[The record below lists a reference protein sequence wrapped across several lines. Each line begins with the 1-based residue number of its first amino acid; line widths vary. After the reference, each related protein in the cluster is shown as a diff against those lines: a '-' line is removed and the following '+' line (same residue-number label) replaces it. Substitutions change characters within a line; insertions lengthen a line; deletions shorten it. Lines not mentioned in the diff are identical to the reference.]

1 MDEWHVLSDGAGV
14 VSCDLANRM
23 SPQIQPGVERP
34 RAAGNEIGAEATSFP
49 APRRGGSVASKQPM
63 RDYLNA
69 INTHVVVYDGGM
81 GATLEQ
87 FDLTSED
94 YGGLAGK
101 CHEALVLRRPD
112 VIEGVHASMLDAGA
126 EVVETDTFQASR
138 LKLAEWGLAEHTL
151 EINTKAAE
159 IARRAAGER
168 RYVAGSIGPTGYL
181 PASEDPAL
189 GQIRFGELVEVFA
202 EQARGLI
209 DGGADLLIV
218 ETAQDILEVKAAVF
232 GARQAFKTTGRALPI
247 HTSVSLLPNGG
258 KMLLGTDVSAVLCT
272 LEALR
277 VDVIGLNCSTG
288 PQDMRDA
295 IRFLGEHCPV
305 PVACIPNAGLPLQG
319 PDGETIF
326 PEQPEPLAD
335 ALAEFVERYG
345 VGVVGGCCGTTP
357 DHIRAIVERVATPPG
372 AAARTAGGGASAT
385 APPTRPVPPRPAPR
399 PPHLSAMIAATPL
412 VQEPRPTM
420 VGERVNAQG
429 SRKAKELLLAEDY
442 DGLAQIAEDQV
453 EGGAHVLDLCV
464 ALTERTDE
472 DEQMRLVVKKVS
484 LTQPAP
490 IQVDSTEPEVIER
503 ALEQCPGRAI
513 VNSVNLEAGRAKL
526 DRVVPVAL
534 AHGAALIALTI
545 DETGMA
551 KTAQRKVEIAKR
563 IRDLCCEE
571 HGLDPELL
579 IFDCL
584 TFTLTTGDE
593 EWRPSAVE
601 TIEGIRRIKA
611 EVPHVK
617 TSLGVSNVSFGVSP
631 TARAVLNSVF
641 LHHCVDAGLDL
652 AMVNPNHITPYGEIP
667 TGERELADDLVFNRR
682 EDALERFIAHFESK
696 GEQEADAAAQ
706 DPTEGM
712 EPEQALHFHIL
723 RRRRE
728 GVEAW
733 IDASVEKIGAVPTLN
748 DVLLPAMKEVGDKFG
763 AGELILPFVL
773 QSAEVMKRAVAQLE
787 RYLDKLE
794 GYTKG
799 TVVLA
804 TVFGDVHDIGKSL
817 VNTILTNNGYTVVDL
832 GKQVPIQ
839 TILDA
844 AQEHDA
850 TAIGLSA
857 LLVST
862 SKQMPACVAELHAK
876 GLPYPVLIG
885 GAAINRAFGYRAL
898 YPGGRESEEVY
909 EPGVFYCKDAFEGL
923 AVMDQLVDAQARGGL
938 VERLRASAAEFRAK
952 GETPAEELDFTD
964 DSVRSPARTDAPVPT
979 PPYWGVREIEVDLDE
994 VYRHLDTHV
1003 LFKLHWGGRGVKGE
1017 AWRELLEGDFR
1028 PRLERMWREQDYL
1041 HPRALLGFF
1050 PCYALGNEIVVLDPA
1065 TLDPAKPDDG
1075 ADGRAPR
1082 LDPAT
1087 LDPAAPDSGADGR
1100 APRLDPTPR
1109 ARELTRFVCP
1119 RQPKGDRLC
1128 LADFFRP
1135 AVDGRPPAELDVVA
1149 VQAVTVG
1156 SEVTEVMARLE
1167 SEGEFS
1173 EQLFVHGLGVQAA
1186 EGLAEWLHA
1195 TVRELLGIGATQGR
1209 RYSWGYPAVPEQSEH
1224 LKVEQ
1229 LLGLSDIGMHITD
1242 GYAPEPEQSTL
1253 ALVAHHPQAI
1263 YFGTRQGRLLPNGSP
1278 DDVIKGSPRDPSL
1291 FAAGDTGPALGDEEP
1306 PDGTVEEE
1314 DEPAMAG

>member
-1 MDEWHVLSDGAGV
+1 MA
-14 VSCDLANRM
+14 
-23 SPQIQPGVERP
+23 
-34 RAAGNEIGAEATSFP
+34 
-49 APRRGGSVASKQPM
+49 
-63 RDYLNA
+63 RDYLDA
-69 INTHVVVYDGGM
+69 IGARVVVYDGGM

-87 FDLTSED
+87 FDLTQED

-101 CHEALVLRRPD
+101 CHEALVLNRPD
-112 VIEGVHASMLDAGA
+112 VIEGVHASMLEAGA

-138 LKLAEWGLAEHTL
+138 IKLGEWGLADYTV

-159 IARRAAGER
+159 IARKAAGENR
-168 RYVAGSIGPTGYL
+168 FVAGSIGPTGYL
-181 PASEDPAL
+181 PASEDPSL
-189 GQIRFGELVEVFA
+189 GQIRFSELVEVFT
-202 EQARGLI
+202 EQAEGLI
-209 DGGADLLIV
+209 DGGADLLII

-232 GARQAFKTTGRALPI
+232 GARAAFKSTGRTLPI

-258 KMLLGTDVSAVLCT
+258 KMLLGTDISAVLTT
-272 LEALR
+272 LEALK

-288 PQDMRDA
+288 PEDMRDA
-295 IRFLGEHCPV
+295 IRFLGEFCPV

-326 PEQPEPLAD
+326 PERPEPLAE
-335 ALAEFVERYG
+335 ALKEFVERYG
-345 VGVVGGCCGTTP
+345 VGIVGGCCGTTP
-357 DHIRAIVERVATPPG
+357 AHIAAIVERV
-372 AAARTAGGGASAT
+372 GGPSPRKVG
-385 APPTRPVPPRPAPR
+385 PRPAPR
-399 PPHLSAMIAATPL
+399 PPHLSSMIAATPL

-420 VGERVNAQG
+420 VGERVNSQG
-429 SRKAKELLLAEDY
+429 SRKAKELLLADDY
-442 DGLAQIAEDQV
+442 DGLVQIAEDQV
-453 EGGAHVLDLCV
+453 SGGAHVLDLCV

-472 DEQMRLVVKKVS
+472 DEQMRLVAKKVS

-503 ALEQCPGRAI
+503 ALEQIPGRAI

-545 DETGMA
+545 DEVGMA
-551 KTAQRKVEIAKR
+551 KTADRKVEIAKR

-601 TIEGIRRIKA
+601 TIAGIRAIKA
-611 EVPHVK
+611 EIPSVK

-631 TARAVLNSVF
+631 GARAVLNSVF

-652 AMVNPNHITPYGEIP
+652 AMVNPNHITPYSEISD
-667 TGERELADDLVFNRR
+667 GERELADDLVFNRR

-696 GEQEADAAAQ
+696 GEEESQSAA

-712 EPEQALHFHIL
+712 EPQEALHFHIL
-723 RRRRE
+723 RRRKE
-728 GVEAW
+728 GVEVW
-733 IDASVEKIGAVPTLN
+733 IDRSVEKIGAVPTLN
-748 DVLLPAMKEVGDKFG
+748 EVLLPAMKEVGDKFG

-787 RYLDKLE
+787 KYLDKIE

-844 AQEHDA
+844 AVEHDA

-862 SKQMPACVAELHAK
+862 SKQMPACIQELHAK
-876 GLPYPVLIG
+876 KLSYPVLIG

-898 YPGGRESEEVY
+898 YPGGKDSDELY

-923 AVMDQLVDAQARGGL
+923 AVMDQLIDDDARGAL
-938 VERLRASAAEFRAK
+938 VEKLYSGATEFRAK
-952 GETPAEELDFTD
+952 GDAPAEEVNLAD
-964 DSVRSPARTDAPVPT
+964 DSVRSPARTDVPVPT
-979 PPYWGVREIEVDLDE
+979 PPFWGVQEIEVDLDE

-1003 LFKLHWGGRGVKGE
+1003 LFKLHWGGKGVKGE
-1017 AWRELLEGDFR
+1017 AWQTLLREDFR

-1050 PCYALGNEIVVLDPA
+1050 PCYSLGNDIVLLDPA
-1065 TLDPAKPDDG
+1065 DRET
-1075 ADGRAPR
+1075 
-1082 LDPAT
+1082 
-1087 LDPAAPDSGADGR
+1087 
-1100 APRLDPTPR
+1100 
-1109 ARELTRFVCP
+1109 ELTRFVCP
-1119 RQPKGDRLC
+1119 RQPKGDRIC

-1135 AVDGRPPAELDVVA
+1135 AIDGKPPAELDVIA

-1156 SEVTEVMARLE
+1156 SEVTELMARLE
-1167 SEGEFS
+1167 SEGEFA
-1173 EQLFVHGLGVQAA
+1173 EQLFVHGLGVQTA
-1186 EGLAEWLHA
+1186 EGLAEWLHYR
-1195 TVRELLGIGATQGR
+1195 VREMLGIDPAQGR

-1224 LKVEQ
+1224 LKVEK
-1229 LLGLSDIGMHITD
+1229 LLDLRRIGMSITD
-1242 GYAPEPEQSTL
+1242 GYAPDPEQSTL
-1253 ALVAHHPQAI
+1253 ALIAHHPQAI

-1278 DDVIKGSPRDPSL
+1278 DDLIRGSSRDPSL
-1291 FAAGDTGPALGDEEP
+1291 FGDLDDSDP
-1306 PDGTVEEE
+1306 PDGAVEEE
-1314 DEPAMAG
+1314 DEPALT

>member
-1 MDEWHVLSDGAGV
+1 
-14 VSCDLANRM
+14 
-23 SPQIQPGVERP
+23 
-34 RAAGNEIGAEATSFP
+34 
-49 APRRGGSVASKQPM
+49 M
-63 RDYLNA
+63 RDYLDA
-69 INTHVVVYDGGM
+69 IARHVVVYDGGM

-87 FDLTSED
+87 FELTSED
-94 YGGLAGK
+94 YGGLEGK
-101 CHEALVLRRPD
+101 CHEALVLHRPD
-112 VIEGVHASMLDAGA
+112 VIEGVHSSMLEAGA
-126 EVVETDTFQASR
+126 EVVETDTFQGSR
-138 LKLAEWGLAEHTL
+138 LKLDEWGLGEHTL

-159 IARRAAGER
+159 IARRAAGETR
-168 RYVAGSIGPTGYL
+168 FVAGSIGPTGFL
-181 PASEDPAL
+181 PASEDPTL
-189 GQIRFGELVEVFA
+189 GQISFGELATVFE
-202 EQARGLI
+202 EQATGLI
-209 DGGADLLIV
+209 AGGADLIII

-232 GARQAFKTTGRALPI
+232 GVRAAFKATGRSLPI

-258 KMLLGTDVSAVLCT
+258 KMLLGTDISAVLAT
-272 LEALR
+272 LHALG

-288 PQDMRDA
+288 PEDMRDA
-295 IRFLGEHCPV
+295 IRFLGEFCPV

-345 VGVVGGCCGTTP
+345 VGIVGGCCGTTP
-357 DHIRAIVERVATPPG
+357 EHIAAIVDRV
-372 AAARTAGGGASAT
+372 GGREVG
-385 APPTRPVPPRPAPR
+385 PRPQAR
-399 PPHLSAMIAATPL
+399 AAHLSSMMAATPL

-420 VGERVNAQG
+420 VGERVNSQG
-429 SRKAKELLLAEDY
+429 SRKAKELLLADDY
-442 DGLAQIAEDQV
+442 DGLVQVAEDQV
-453 EGGAHVLDLCV
+453 TGGAHVLDLCV
-464 ALTERTDE
+464 ALTERQDE
-472 DEQMRLVVKKVS
+472 DEQMRILAKKIS

-490 IQVDSTEPEVIER
+490 IQIDSTEPEVIER
-503 ALEQCPGRAI
+503 ALEQIPGRAI
-513 VNSVNLEAGRAKL
+513 VNSVNLEAGRDKL

-545 DETGMA
+545 DEVGMA
-551 KTAQRKVEIAKR
+551 KTAERKVEIAKR

-571 HGLDPELL
+571 HRLDPEVL

-611 EVPHVK
+611 EIPSVK

-631 TARAVLNSVF
+631 GARAVLNSVF
-641 LHHCVDAGLDL
+641 LHHCVQAGLDL
-652 AMVNPNHITPYGEIP
+652 AMVNPNHITPYGEISEQ
-667 TGERELADDLVFNRR
+667 ERELADDLVFNRR

-696 GEQEADAAAQ
+696 GEEESDEAAG
-706 DPTEGM
+706 DPTDGM
-712 EPEQALHFHIL
+712 EPEEALHFHIL

-728 GVEAW
+728 GVEDW
-733 IDASVEKIGAVPTLN
+733 IDRSVEKIGAVPTLN
-748 DVLLPAMKEVGDKFG
+748 EVLLPAMKEVGDKFG

-787 RYLDKLE
+787 KYLDKIE

-844 AQEHDA
+844 AVEHEA

-862 SKQMPACVAELHAK
+862 SKQMPACIQELHAK
-876 GLPYPVLIG
+876 GMTYPVLIG

-909 EPGVFYCKDAFEGL
+909 DPGVFYCKDAFEGL
-923 AVMDQLVDAQARGGL
+923 AVMDQLIDSDARGALVDKLRAGAQA
-938 VERLRASAAEFRAK
+938 FREK
-952 GETPAEELDFTD
+952 GEEPDEELDFSD
-964 DSVRSPARTDAPVPT
+964 DSVRSAARPDAPVPE
-979 PPYWGVREIEVDLDE
+979 PPFWGVREMPVDLDE
-994 VYRHLDTHV
+994 LYRHLDTHV
-1003 LFKLHWGGRGVKGE
+1003 LFKLHWGGRGKKGE
-1017 AWRELLEGDFR
+1017 EWQALLRDDFR
-1028 PRLERMWREQDYL
+1028 PRLERMWQQALHGGDGRDAYL

-1050 PCYALGNEIVVLDPA
+1050 PCYALGNEIVVLAGP
-1065 TLDPAKPDDG
+1065 G
-1075 ADGRAPR
+1075 AGDRE
-1082 LDPAT
+1082 T
-1087 LDPAAPDSGADGR
+1087 
-1100 APRLDPTPR
+1100 
-1109 ARELTRFVCP
+1109 ELTRFVCP
-1119 RQPKGDRLC
+1119 RQPKGERIC

-1135 AVDGRPPAELDVVA
+1135 AVDGRPPAELDVIA
-1149 VQAVTVG
+1149 LQAVTVG
-1156 SEVTEVMARLE
+1156 SEVTELMARLE
-1167 SEGEFS
+1167 SEGEFA
-1173 EQLFVHGLGVQAA
+1173 EQYFVHGLGVQTA
-1186 EGLAEWLHA
+1186 EGLAEWLHYE
-1195 TVRELLGIGATQGR
+1195 VRTMLGIPATQGR

-1224 LKVEQ
+1224 LKVDE
-1229 LLGLSDIGMHITD
+1229 LLDLGQIGMSITD

-1263 YFGTRQGRLLPNGSP
+1263 YFGTRQGRLPAEGSP
-1278 DDVIKGSPRDPSL
+1278 DDVIRGSNRDPSL
-1291 FAAGDTGPALGDEEP
+1291 FGALDDTDP
-1306 PDGTVEEE
+1306 PDGAVESE
-1314 DEPAMAG
+1314 DDLPGAGEPAMAG